1 MVSCSV
7 FITKGRRVLLAKE
20 NKVDKFGLPGGK
32 LEFGETLREC
42 AIRECREEIG
52 AEVEIEN
59 LVMISQKPES
69 HEGNNIVR
77 FIYEARIVGES
88 EQREMNYQYFNKAEL
103 EKIAS
108 DDLVRGADVVALAR
122 DFFDDKLVEYREP
135 VVFKYH

>member
-1 MVSCSV
+1 MISCSV

-20 NKVDKFGLPGGK
+20 NKVDRFGLPGGK
-32 LEFGETLREC
+32 LEFGETLRDC

-77 FIYEARIVGES
+77 FIYKARIVSEL
-88 EQREMNYQYFNKAEL
+88 EQREMSYGYFDQTEF
-103 EKIAS
+103 EKITS
-108 DDLVRGADVVALAR
+108 EDLVRGADVVALAR
-122 DFFDDKLVEYREP
+122 DFFDDKLVIYHEP
-135 VVFKYH
+135 VVFQ